1 MPLLLLSGFVVTR
14 SVLLQAMFLLMTL
27 GGLGFIYLTR
37 EKK

>member
-14 SVLLQAMFLLMTL
+14 SVLLQALFLLMAV

-37 EKK
+37 KKK